1 MPRDLSLAQAVRQ
14 LARGRQD
21 RVGRVSEPVEPR
33 RRVRLR
39 KPGYPSRMRRRRP
52 DTSPEPKAARE
63 TGGLVQSLAR
73 ALSLLEVLGEDDD
86 GYRLVDLAQR
96 VGLPASTTHRL
107 LTTLEQ
113 RRFVQFDRES
123 GLWHIGV
130 QCFSVG
136 AVFLRRRNLV
146 AQSLP
151 FMRRL
156 RDDLGE
162 TANLGVVDQ
171 GEVVF
176 LTQVESRQMMR
187 AITRPGGRAPMHC
200 SGLGKALLAALPEAD
215 VAEILKTHGL
225 TRLTTRSIARPAQL
239 REALETVREAGYAV
253 DDEEHAVGL
262 RCVAA
267 AVYDEH
273 GTAVAAIS
281 VSGPA
286 ARIADRRISEY
297 GRAVR
302 AAAAGVTAAL
312 GGRMP
317 LSPRNSWGSGS
328 LSTS

>member
-1 MPRDLSLAQAVRQ
+1 MA
-14 LARGRQD
+14 
-21 RVGRVSEPVEPR
+21 R
-33 RRVRLR
+33 RRAEATPLTRDPV
-39 KPGYPSRMRRRRP
+39 
-52 DTSPEPKAARE
+52 
-63 TGGLVQSLAR
+63 GLVQSLAR
-73 ALSLLEVLGEDDD
+73 ALTILEVLGEDDD
-86 GYRLVDLAQR
+86 GYRLSDLAER

-113 RRFVQFDRES
+113 KRFVQFDREG

-136 AVFLRRRNLV
+136 SVFLRRRNLV

-151 FMRRL
+151 VMRRL
-156 RDDLGE
+156 RDDVGE

-200 SGLGKALLAALPEAD
+200 SGVGKALLAALPEAE
-215 VAEILKTHGL
+215 VAEILRTRGL
-225 TRLTTRSIARPAQL
+225 VRLTPKSIARPAQL
-239 REALETVREAGYAV
+239 HDALAKIRKARFAV

-273 GTAVAAIS
+273 ATPIAAIS
-281 VSGPA
+281 ISGPT
-286 ARIADRRISEY
+286 ARIPDRQIAEY
-297 GRAVR
+297 GRVVR
-302 AAAAGVTAAL
+302 AAAADVTAAL
-312 GGRMP
+312 GGREP
-317 LSPRNSWGSGS
+317 A
-328 LSTS
+328 

>member
-1 MPRDLSLAQAVRQ
+1 
-14 LARGRQD
+14 
-21 RVGRVSEPVEPR
+21 
-33 RRVRLR
+33 
-39 KPGYPSRMRRRRP
+39 MRRRRR
-52 DTSPEPKAARE
+52 AAEEVRPVRE
-63 TGGLVQSLAR
+63 TVGVVQSLAR

-86 GYRLVDLAQR
+86 GYRLVDLAER

-113 RRFVQFDRES
+113 RRFVQFDREG

-146 AQSLP
+146 TQSLP

-162 TANLGVVDQ
+162 TANLGIEDQ

-200 SGLGKALLAALPEAD
+200 SGVGKALLAALPEPD
-215 VAEILKTHGL
+215 VAEVLRVHGL
-225 TRLTTRSIARPAQL
+225 ARLTAKSIARPAQL
-239 REALETVREAGYAV
+239 RQALEAVRKAGYAV

-281 VSGPA
+281 VSGPT
-286 ARIADRRISEY
+286 ARIPDGRIPEY

-302 AAAAGVTAAL
+302 AAAADVTAAL
-312 GGRMP
+312 GGRLP
-317 LSPRNSWGSGS
+317 G
-328 LSTS
+328 